1 MITLE
6 EATFREAKVLCG
18 PLSFA
23 LPAGVTAFVGDVADG
38 TLAVLRGLGE
48 LGPRSGKVRLGNRAL
63 DPSDVAFVGLDAPL
77 PEGLFARECVD
88 LGAKTRKVAREDG
101 AVLLERF
108 GLGALGQRRVEKL
121 TREERRAIAMVDAI
135 TSQRR
140 VIVLT
145 DPLSHVAQEAAPAIL
160 RALRELRKSQ
170 VFVITSVSS
179 PGLAADYAS
188 TVVLLD
194 RGRALAPTTTSRPL
208 LLAAQGPVRVRIVTR
223 EPMNLLRELAREG
236 LSTQADAGYV
246 TVTGASL
253 AAVARAVQHAI
264 VHAGVPIAAV
274 VPDGAPLAEVRAAIA
289 GDERAAYDAAY
300 AARMQASGA
309 AARSATERVAHAVPL
324 PPPEAAPDV
333 ATPAGGST

>member
-6 EATFREAKVLCG
+6 AAVFREAKVSCG
-18 PLSFA
+18 PLTFA
-23 LPAGVTAFVGDVADG
+23 LPAGVTAFVGEVADG
-38 TLAVLRGLGE
+38 TEAVLRGLGE

-63 DPSDVAFVGLDAPL
+63 EPSDVAFVGQDAPL

-88 LGAKTRKVAREDG
+88 LGAKVRKIAREDG

-121 TREERRAIAMVDAI
+121 TLGERRAIAMVDAI

-140 VIVLT
+140 VIVLV

-160 RALRELRKSQ
+160 RALRELRKTN
-170 VFVITSVSS
+170 VFVVTSVSS

-188 TVVLLD
+188 TVVLMD

-208 LLAAQGPVRVRIVTR
+208 LLASQGPVQVRIVTS

-236 LSTQADAGYV
+236 LATHADAGHV
-246 TVTGASL
+246 SVTGASL
-253 AAVARAVQHAI
+253 SAVAKAVQHAI
-264 VHAGVPIAAV
+264 VHAGVPITAV
-274 VPDGAPLAEVRAAIA
+274 IPDGPPLAHVRAAIA

-300 AARMQASGA
+300 AARMQASTEGTRGGA
-309 AARSATERVAHAVPL
+309 ALVAHAVPA
-324 PPPEAAPDV
+324 PEAPSAFRSD
-333 ATPAGGST
+333 GGGQA

>member
-6 EATFREAKVLCG
+6 SAVFREAKVSCG
-18 PLSFA
+18 PLTFV
-23 LPAGVTAFVGDVADG
+23 LPAGVTAFVGEVADG
-38 TLAVLRGLGE
+38 TEAVIRGIGE

-63 DPSDVAFVGLDAPL
+63 EPDDLAFVGLWAPL

-88 LGAKTRKVAREDG
+88 LGAKLRKISREDG

-108 GLGALGQRRVEKL
+108 GLGALGGRRVEKL
-121 TREERRAIAMVDAI
+121 TRGERRAVAMVDAI

-140 VIVLT
+140 VIVLA

-160 RALRELRKSQ
+160 RALRELRKTN
-170 VFVITSVSS
+170 VFVLTSVRS

-208 LLAAQGPVRVRIVTR
+208 LLASQGPVQVRIVTA

-236 LSTQADAGYV
+236 LATHADAGHV

-253 AAVARAVQHAI
+253 AAVAKAVQHAI
-264 VHAGVPIAAV
+264 VHAGVPITAV
-274 VPDGAPLAEVRAAIA
+274 VPDGPPLADVRAAIA

-300 AARMQASGA
+300 AARMQASHA
-309 AARSATERVAHAVPL
+309 ASHTPLVAHAVP
-324 PPPEAAPDV
+324 PDAALGTDGLRSEGTRSP
-333 ATPAGGST
+333 